1 MHRVKVIG
9 ITYDSTNNSPIV
21 ILKDFDGKRILPIW
35 IGPFEANAILME
47 LEGIKTPRPM
57 THDLTKK
64 IILGLGAKVE
74 SIVINDIKDNTF
86 YARINLTT
94 DGFKTSVDSRPSD
107 AIAIALRMDS
117 PIFVADHVIAL
128 GQPIKENE
136 VSKEEI
142 KKIIE
147 NLKPDDFL
155 NPEDKQ

>member
-1 MHRVKVIG
+1 MQRVKVIG
-9 ITYDSTNNSPIV
+9 ITYDSANNSPIV
-21 ILKDFDGKRILPIW
+21 ILKDLEGKRILPIW
-35 IGPFEANAILME
+35 IGPFEANSILME

-57 THDLTKK
+57 THDLAKK

-74 SIVINDIKDNTF
+74 SIIISDIKDNTF
-86 YARINLTT
+86 YAQINLIT

-128 GQPIKENE
+128 GQPIKDNE
-136 VSKEEI
+136 ESKETI
-142 KKIIE
+142 KKFIE

-155 NPEDKQ
+155 NPEDNQ